1 MTNKQSSECP
11 TVPSW
16 DPAQRDLSHRSFPQS
31 LSIMLLLF
39 SSCRESPNNFLPI
52 VWQTWLCA
60 RCPGAIN
67 QPSLWTDTGTLAAA
81 DHWTGFL
88 QTLQSV
94 QGVTCH
100 HIHCCMLQWILAEAR
115 AHNYFYFWHTAC
127 SDHRIFWKLEL
138 LTGSILCAHECI
150 QIFLNCLK
158 VNQIFNINSW

>member
-81 DHWTGFL
+81 DHWVPADTAECARGYLSPHPLLHVTMDFSWS
-88 QTLQSV
+88 QSS
-94 QGVTCH
+94 QLLLLLAYKYSMQWPPDILKAWAFNRK
-100 HIHCCMLQWILAEAR
+100 HIMCTWM
-115 AHNYFYFWHTAC
+115 Y
-127 SDHRIFWKLEL
+127 SDFSKLFE
-138 LTGSILCAHECI
+138 SESDI
-150 QIFLNCLK
+150 
-158 VNQIFNINSW
+158 